1 MVKCVDPA
9 LIVAPDRFAKVAKR
23 KKSENFGLTKP
34 FMDLKYEG
42 FFFFFLTVDLVV
54 WVLCQQ
60 EESVRIFNGSLWDLN
75 LTFCVSSCSD

>member
-1 MVKCVDPA
+1 MQNEVPYATHLNRLFSSKQTQEHACNKHALMVKCVDPA

-42 FFFFFLTVDLVV
+42 FFFFTVDLVV
-54 WVLCQQ
+54 
-60 EESVRIFNGSLWDLN
+60 
-75 LTFCVSSCSD
+75 

>member
-34 FMDLKYEG
+34 FMDLKYKG
-42 FFFFFLTVDLVV
+42 FFFD
-54 WVLCQQ
+54 C
-60 EESVRIFNGSLWDLN
+60 SLSTLP
-75 LTFCVSSCSD
+75 TGRVS